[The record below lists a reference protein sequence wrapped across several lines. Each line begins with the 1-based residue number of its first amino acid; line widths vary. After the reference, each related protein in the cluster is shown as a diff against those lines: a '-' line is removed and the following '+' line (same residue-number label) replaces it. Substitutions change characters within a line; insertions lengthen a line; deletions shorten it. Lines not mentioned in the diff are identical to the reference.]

1 MSQEEIRSIGDFFG
15 HRDIS
20 SDSNTDNSESIWY
33 TGYAGAGLL
42 AEMRMKMKLHWG
54 MLCAC
59 VLLSGCTFETP
70 SVKQKNTEKDATES
84 VQFGNRPKESVSDA
98 KGQEQSTQQQ
108 KPLQS
113 STNQPAPTTMNTN
126 KKSYATAPV
135 MQIDPAKRYQAT
147 LKTALGD
154 IEIMLHAKETPI
166 TVNNFVFLAREKFYD
181 NVIFHRTIKGF
192 MIQGGDP
199 TGTGMGGPGYKFNDE
214 PFTGEYR
221 RGVVAMANSGLNT
234 NGSQFFIMHADAG
247 LPKNYVIFGEVT
259 KGMDVVDKIAE
270 APTQPG
276 GEGSK
281 PVNPIEIRTVSV
293 AETP

>member
-1 MSQEEIRSIGDFFG
+1 MMKDEMRE
-15 HRDIS
+15 
-20 SDSNTDNSESIWY
+20 IWY
-33 TGYAGAGLL
+33 TKRVMIFSMSAY
-42 AEMRMKMKLHWG
+42 MKMNLG
-54 MLCAC
+54 ILCGC
-59 VLLSGCTFETP
+59 VLLAGCTFETP
-70 SVKQKNTEKDATES
+70 SVKKENAEKDPSAS
-84 VQFGNRPKESVSDA
+84 VQFGNRPKESVGDA
-98 KGQEQSTQQQ
+98 QGQQQSTQQQ

-113 STNQPAPTTMNTN
+113 STNQSTPTTMNTD
-126 KKSYATAPV
+126 KKSYATAPA
-135 MQIDPAKRYQAT
+135 MQIDSAKKYQAT

-154 IEIMLHAKETPI
+154 IEIKLHAEETPV

-181 NVIFHRTIKGF
+181 NVIFHRTIRGF

-214 PFTGEYR
+214 PFTGEYK
-221 RGVVAMANSGLNT
+221 RGTVAMANSGLNT

-259 KGMDVVDKIAE
+259 GGMEVVDGIAE

-281 PVNPIEIRTVSV
+281 PVVPIEIRTVSV
-293 AETP
+293 TETP

>member
-1 MSQEEIRSIGDFFG
+1 
-15 HRDIS
+15 
-20 SDSNTDNSESIWY
+20 
-33 TGYAGAGLL
+33 
-42 AEMRMKMKLHWG
+42 MKMKLHWG

-84 VQFGNRPKESVSDA
+84 VQFGNRPKESIDDTSQDKQPLTQQRTSSQA
-98 KGQEQSTQQQ
+98 QTHQSTG
-108 KPLQS
+108 
-113 STNQPAPTTMNTN
+113 TTMNTN

-281 PVNPIEIRTVSV
+281 PMNPIEIRTVNV
-293 AETP
+293 TETP